1 MRRLATEIGVTQP
14 VIYSAFA
21 EGRQAVVDAVAL
33 GGFGAIA
40 DALEAVD
47 PEPLARMRAYL
58 DFAANEPAVYEA
70 MFSMPSGLT
79 FGAEAE
85 GEAGA
90 EAVTGAEPLHRA
102 FAAIQE
108 AFPGPDDVRAEIA
121 WASLHG
127 LATLQI
133 SGRLPASRTDARL
146 EHLHRVLTR

>member
-1 MRRLATEIGVTQP
+1 VT
-14 VIYSAFA
+14 
-21 EGRQAVVDAVAL
+21 G
-33 GGFGAIA
+33 
-40 DALEAVD
+40 
-47 PEPLARMRAYL
+47 
-58 DFAANEPAVYEA
+58 
-70 MFSMPSGLT
+70 
-79 FGAEAE
+79 
-85 GEAGA
+85 
-90 EAVTGAEPLHRA
+90 TGAEPLHRA